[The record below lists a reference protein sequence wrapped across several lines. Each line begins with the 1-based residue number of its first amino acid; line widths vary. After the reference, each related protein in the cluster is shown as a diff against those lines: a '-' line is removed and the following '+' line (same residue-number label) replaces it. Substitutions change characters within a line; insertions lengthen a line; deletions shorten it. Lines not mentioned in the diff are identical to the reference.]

1 MNDVAFMDQELRLP
15 VRVYIEDTDAG
26 GIVFYVNYLKYF
38 ERARTEFMRRLG
50 FAKAALLGGEFMFV
64 VHSMDVQ
71 YLRPAQLDDELAAGA
86 RVVEARGA
94 RLVYAQRVLRGAEE
108 ICRARVTV
116 ACVNSATHR
125 PCMIPPRLREALAA
139 AGAPAQRP
147 DTRQQSMEIPA

>member
-1 MNDVAFMDQELRLP
+1 VNDAVLADPELRLP

-50 FAKAALLGGEFMFV
+50 FARAALLGGEFMFV
-64 VHSMDVQ
+64 VHSMEVE
-71 YLRPAQLDDELAAGA
+71 YLRPAQLDDELEAGA

-94 RLVYAQRVLRGAEE
+94 RLVFAQRVLRGADEL
-108 ICRARVTV
+108 CRARITV
-116 ACVNSATHR
+116 ACVNGATRR
-125 PCMIPPRLREALAA
+125 PCTIPRRLREALAA
-139 AGAPAQRP
+139 AGALPQRP